1 MLSSVS
7 FAIAAVFAAAFAYMV
22 LAVIGV
28 VRFGRALG
36 KKPQH
41 SGNWT
46 PVTVLKPLCGDEP
59 ELYENLKSFCE
70 QDYPSYQVVFGV
82 RDAADPAIAVA
93 ERLIAEFP
101 AKDLA
106 LVVDERVIGR
116 NLKVSNLANMMRRA
130 RHELIVVADSD
141 MRVGRGYLT
150 AVAGVFDDARAGAA
164 TCLYSGAGASNLASR
179 LGAMFINDWFLP
191 SALIPTMFGE
201 LKFCFGATM
210 AVRRS
215 ALKEIGGFEALAD
228 VLADDYML
236 GHLVSQQG
244 HKVALAPYVV
254 ENRVHE
260 AGLKALFRH
269 ETRWART
276 IRSVQ
281 PGGYALSF
289 VTEALA
295 LSLLAAAATYH
306 ATQSVPLAAVPVAAT
321 LTLRW
326 TLHFAAQRKLAGG
339 RSFSPWLIPL
349 RDALSL
355 AVRVGS
361 FFGRGVSWRGQEMT
375 VHADS
380 RLDPLTSPRAARPD
394 ELEAPR

>member
-1 MLSSVS
+1 MLSSLS
-7 FAIAAVFAAAFAYMV
+7 FAVAGVFAVALAYMV
-22 LAVIGV
+22 LAVFGV
-28 VRFGRALG
+28 IRFARKLG
-36 KKPQH
+36 HK
-41 SGNWT
+41 SGQAHAWA

-70 QDYPSYQVVFGV
+70 QDYPAYQVIFGV
-82 RDAADPAIAVA
+82 RDAGDPAIAVA
-93 ERLIAEFP
+93 ERLIEEFP
-101 AKDLA
+101 GKDLA

-116 NLKVSNLANMMRRA
+116 NLKVANLANMFRRA
-130 RHELIVVADSD
+130 RHDLIVVADSD
-141 MRVGRGYLT
+141 MRVGRGYLA
-150 AVAGVFDDARAGAA
+150 AVAGTFTDPRVGAA
-164 TCLYSGAGASNLASR
+164 TCLYSGAGGANLASR

-210 AVRRS
+210 AVRRA
-215 ALKEIGGFEALAD
+215 ALSEIGGFEALAS

-236 GHLVSQQG
+236 GHLVAERG

-260 AGLKALFRH
+260 PGLKALFKH

-295 LSLLAAAATYH
+295 VSLAAAWATYELTGS
-306 ATQSVPLAAVPVAAT
+306 APLAAVPVAAT
-321 LTLRW
+321 LMLRW
-326 TLHFAAQRKLAGG
+326 ALHFAAQRKLAGG
-339 RSFSPWLIPL
+339 RAYSPWLIPV
-349 RDALSL
+349 RDAFSL

-361 FFGRGVSWRGQEMT
+361 FFGRGVNWRGQEMT
-375 VHADS
+375 VGAES
-380 RLDPLTSPRAARPD
+380 RLDPLT
-394 ELEAPR
+394 